1 MRPIR
6 VRQALGELREKVD
19 DALYLCKLI
28 TEMPET
34 SVEDIGKVRK
44 VSRKLTGAET
54 DIIIMSEDYVGGET
68 A

>member
-34 SVEDIGKVRK
+34 SVMDLGKVRK
-44 VSRKLTGAET
+44 VSRKLAGAES
-54 DIIIMSEDYVGGET
+54 DIIMMSEEYVGGET